1 MALMRVSVRLAVLSS
16 ILLSSALYG
25 QSGDDAAIQRY
36 SEDGQRALASGQYDV
51 AEQNFVALEKLSPR
65 IAEVHAS
72 LAAIY
77 FEEKRF
83 EQAVD
88 EIHLALKLKPSLT
101 RLHSLLAISLAELGR
116 YQEALPGLQLSFAQS
131 TDAEVRRM
139 CGLQLMRTYTGLNE
153 NAKAVETA
161 LKLGHDFPND
171 PEILYNTGKVYGN
184 YAYLTIS
191 KLAQDAPNSI
201 WRHLAA
207 AEAYESQ
214 GSALEALSEYQAVL
228 TLDPHRRGIHYRMGR
243 TLLAQYHQTGNT
255 ANVADAQKQFELE
268 LLADPGN
275 GNAAYEIAEMHRK
288 AGDYEQAE
296 QYFQQALARFPD
308 FEEARVGLAGVLIAE
323 NKPGPAAE
331 QLHAAIALRAD
342 DEVAWYR
349 LSQVERS
356 LGHADEQKDALAH
369 FQRLHQASID
379 QRAKLPVAAN
389 DEITRQKVEPDGNP

>member
-1 MALMRVSVRLAVLSS
+1 MALLRVSIQLS
-16 ILLSSALYG
+16 ILSLALLHSDLYG
-25 QSGDDAAIQRY
+25 QSSDDAAVQRY

-51 AEQNFVALEKLSPR
+51 AEQNFAALEKLSPR

-83 EQAVD
+83 NQAVD
-88 EIHLALKLKPSLT
+88 EIHLALRLKPGLT

-116 YQEALPGLQLSFAQS
+116 YQDALPGLQTAFAQS
-131 TDAEVRRM
+131 TDREVKRM

-161 LKLGHDFPND
+161 LKLDHDFPND

-191 KLAQDAPNSI
+191 KLAQDAPNSV

-207 AEAYESQ
+207 AEASESQ

-228 TLDPHRRGIHYRMGR
+228 TLDPHRRGVHYRMGR
-243 TLLAQYHQTGNT
+243 TLLAEYHHTGNA
-255 ANVADAQKQFELE
+255 ANLADAQKQFEQE
-268 LLADPGN
+268 LLTDPGN
-275 GNAAYEIAEMHRK
+275 GNAAYEIAEMRRQ
-288 AGDYEQAE
+288 AGDYAQAE
-296 QYFQQALARFPD
+296 QYFQQSLAQFPD

-331 QLHAAIALRAD
+331 QLHAAIQLRAD

-356 LGHADEQKDALAH
+356 LGHSDEQKDALAH
-369 FQRLHQASID
+369 FQKQHQASID
-379 QRAKLPVAAN
+379 QRAKLPVAAS
-389 DEITRQKVEPDGNP
+389 DEITKQTVEPERNP

>member
-1 MALMRVSVRLAVLSS
+1 MALLRVSVRLAVLSS

-101 RLHSLLAISLAELGR
+101 KLHSLLAISLAELGR

-161 LKLGHDFPND
+161 LKLDHDFPND

-255 ANVADAQKQFELE
+255 ANLADAQKQFELE

-296 QYFQQALARFPD
+296 QYFQQALARFND

-323 NKPGPAAE
+323 NKPGPVAE

>member
-1 MALMRVSVRLAVLSS
+1 MALLRVSVRLAVLSS

-101 RLHSLLAISLAELGR
+101 KLHSLLAISLAELGR

-161 LKLGHDFPND
+161 LKLDHDFPND

-255 ANVADAQKQFELE
+255 ANLADAQKQFELE

-296 QYFQQALARFPD
+296 QYFQQALARFND